1 MKGITPAPY
10 VLIET
15 RDCCR
20 ARLVLITTFTF
31 FCNRSYVLFSQRK
44 GVFFWYL
51 ISDVYP
57 DERKCNFPFLQF
69 LPPANGV
76 CEGNVFTGVCL
87 SSMGSL
93 CPGGLGPAG
102 VAVEGAYL
110 SGGSMSWGVSGRET
124 PRTVTCGRYTSY
136 WNAFLSQYIY

>member
-10 VLIET
+10 VLMET

-57 DERKCNFPFLQF
+57 DERKCNFPFCNFYRPQTEF
-69 LPPANGV
+69 AKVMFSQVFVCPQWGV
-76 CEGNVFTGVCL
+76 SVQGL
-87 SSMGSL
+87 SVQWGSL
-93 CPGGLGPAG
+93 SKGR
-102 VAVEGAYL
+102 L
-110 SGGSMSWGVSGRET
+110 SGGSMSGGVSGRET